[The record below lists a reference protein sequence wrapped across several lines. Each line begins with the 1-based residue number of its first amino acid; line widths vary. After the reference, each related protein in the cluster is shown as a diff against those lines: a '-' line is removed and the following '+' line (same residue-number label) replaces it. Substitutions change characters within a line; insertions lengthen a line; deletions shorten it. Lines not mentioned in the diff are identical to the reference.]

1 MTSLEVGDAHSRDG
15 GRGAVRHR
23 RAHQAP
29 GDRTVELHPDLEAE
43 RASPPLASSR
53 APAPFVST
61 ERGSGFGT
69 VQGRQV
75 PGQRIQVAATGSP
88 GEARTRLGVT
98 NHRIGRHPFGWH
110 ERAPASRRGTS
121 AAFGTSERH
130 AGDGRPRDT
139 EPARRSEHPD
149 GNPFGAPTGRARDRT
164 VSVRGT
170 PYRWMSSATGGP
182 ANHARMVPHVTDS
195 TVPATC

>member
-1 MTSLEVGDAHSRDG
+1 MEVAVQCVIDEPTRPRATERSSCTRSR
-15 GRGAVRHR
+15 
-23 RAHQAP
+23 
-29 GDRTVELHPDLEAE
+29 
-43 RASPPLASSR
+43 SR
-53 APAPFVST
+53 AGIAASRLEPGPARFVST

-69 VQGRQV
+69 VPGRQV

-88 GEARTRLGVT
+88 GEARTRLGVA

-121 AAFGTSERH
+121 AAFGTSERQ
-130 AGDGRPRDT
+130 AGDGRSRDT

-149 GNPFGAPTGRARDRT
+149 GNPFGAPTGRVKNRT
-164 VSVRGT
+164 VSAHGT
-170 PYRWMSSATGGP
+170 PYRWMSSATWRP
-182 ANHARMVPHVTDS
+182 ANHARTVPHVTDS